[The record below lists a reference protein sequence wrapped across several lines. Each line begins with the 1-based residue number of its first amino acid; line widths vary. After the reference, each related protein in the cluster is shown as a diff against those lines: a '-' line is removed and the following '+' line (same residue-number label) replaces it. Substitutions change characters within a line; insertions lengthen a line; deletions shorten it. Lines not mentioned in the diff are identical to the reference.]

1 MNPNDNNE
9 YNPATDDNQGVVQLL
24 AQGEQAGG
32 GVAQAEYMNPITNQG
47 PEAVKDEVNPSD
59 TDANGVN
66 DDLLAEEDVE
76 AGDVDVDNDS
86 DS

>member
-1 MNPNDNNE
+1 MNPNDNSE
-9 YNPATDDNQGVVQLL
+9 YNPADDDNQGVAQLL

-32 GVAQAEYMNPITNQG
+32 GVAQAEYMNLVTNQG
-47 PEAVKDEVNPSD
+47 PEPIKEEVNSSD

-66 DDLLAEEDVE
+66 NDLLTEEDVE
-76 AGDVDVDNDS
+76 AGDVDVNNDV